1 MNTWCHLRDVHG
13 FMGRYCSLV
22 FWSTL
27 LLMHAASA
35 QADWVNLSGAEVA
48 PNIAEIYVEGDG
60 VRVVLEAYIGDLETF
75 ADLIPAAW
83 YDQTEVVILP
93 DNERLQHFGIE
104 GLTVRD
110 GDGTLLQVELRTVE
124 RRLRIDRRSP
134 FAGMLNPF
142 TGMRAPQAPEDKRV
156 LYAELFYPFA
166 GARPERLTFAPPMNP
181 DGVPK
186 VSIGIIV
193 LHREV
198 PVIDFRFFSR
208 AATLTLDWDDPWYS
222 RFDSPNLTRHHRYPM
237 MSFLYAE
244 PYEIRHEA
252 LMRVR
257 DAATLIGLSPAGPEL
272 APEEAERLMA
282 ETAAL
287 VRDRSPMTIDGAPV
301 TPDFDRAAFMRIGLR
316 GLELLKPDDPINVDA
331 AIIGLIYSAPTDGY
345 PKQAT
350 VEWTIFDDRAGTVR
364 GNAIDAAG
372 PFLSDL
378 TPDDPVLVWTN
389 HFKRPPFPPVV
400 EIEAREWA
408 EVRLPALSIVL
419 WLGALGLLATA
430 LRGAGL
436 VRRLGRG
443 ALAAVCA
450 AGGFVALPFG
460 TVGVPRPNLAAAEM
474 TDEQSAA
481 LIGQLLTN
489 VYRAFDFRGE
499 RQVYDR
505 LAMTVDGALLEQ
517 VYLDQRRSLRIARAG
532 GAVARVKSVNVES
545 ATPTLVPGT
554 SADFTVRTRWIIVGT
569 VGHWGHV
576 HQRSNLYEADL
587 TISAANGAW
596 KITDFEVLGQERLS
610 M

>member
-1 MNTWCHLRDVHG
+1 
-13 FMGRYCSLV
+13 
-22 FWSTL
+22 
-27 LLMHAASA
+27 
-35 QADWVNLSGAEVA
+35 
-48 PNIAEIYVEGDG
+48 
-60 VRVVLEAYIGDLETF
+60 
-75 ADLIPAAW
+75 
-83 YDQTEVVILP
+83 
-93 DNERLQHFGIE
+93 
-104 GLTVRD
+104 
-110 GDGTLLQVELRTVE
+110 LQVELRTVE
-124 RRLRIDRRSP
+124 RRQRIDRRSP

-142 TGMRAPQAPEDKRV
+142 TGVRAPQAPEDKRV

-166 GARPERLTFAPPMNP
+166 DRRPDRLTFAPPMSA

-193 LHREV
+193 FHREV

-208 AATLTLDWDDPWYS
+208 AATLTLDWGDPWHS

-257 DAATLIGLSPAGPEL
+257 DAARLIGLSPAGPEL
-272 APEEAERLMA
+272 APEEAERLTA
-282 ETAAL
+282 ETAAMVL
-287 VRDRSPMTIDGAPV
+287 DRSPMTINGATV
-301 TPDFDRAAFMRIGLR
+301 APDFDRAAFMRIGLR
-316 GLELLKPDDPINVDA
+316 GLEFLKPNDPINVDA

-364 GNAIDAAG
+364 ANAIDAAG
-372 PFLSDL
+372 PFLSEL

-389 HFKRPPFPPVV
+389 HFKRPPFPPVTEV
-400 EIEAREWA
+400 EAREWA

-419 WLGALGLLATA
+419 WTGALGLLVAA

-436 VRRLGRG
+436 PRRLGGG
-443 ALAAVCA
+443 ALAAVCV
-450 AGGFVALPFG
+450 AGGIVAMPFG
-460 TVGVPRPNLAAAEM
+460 TVGMQRLKIVPAEM
-474 TDEQSAA
+474 TDEQAAA
-481 LIGQLLTN
+481 LTDQLLTN
-489 VYRAFDFRGE
+489 VYRSFDFRGE

-505 LAMTVDGALLEQ
+505 LAKTVEGALLEQ

-532 GAVARVKSVNVES
+532 GAVARVKSVKVES

-554 SADFTVRTRWIIVGT
+554 AVDFTVRTRWIIVGS

-587 TISAANGAW
+587 TISTANGAW

>member
-1 MNTWCHLRDVHG
+1 MK
-13 FMGRYCSLV
+13 RYCRLAI
-22 FWSTL
+22 WTAL
-27 LLMHAASA
+27 LLTRAASA
-35 QADWVNLSGAEVA
+35 EADWVNLSGAEVG
-48 PNIAEIYVEGDG
+48 PNIAEIYVEDDG
-60 VRVVLEAYIGDLETF
+60 VRVVLEVYVGDLETF

-83 YDQTEVVILP
+83 YDQKEVVILP
-93 DNERLQHFGIE
+93 DNERLQHFGFE

-110 GDGTLLQVELRTVE
+110 GDGTLLPVELRTVE
-124 RRLRIDRRSP
+124 RRMRIDRRSP
-134 FAGMLNPF
+134 FAGMLNPY
-142 TGMRAPQAPEDKRV
+142 TGVRAPQAPEDKRV
-156 LYAELFYPFA
+156 LYAELFYPFTD
-166 GARPERLTFAPPMNP
+166 GRPSRLTFAPPMDR

-186 VSIGIIV
+186 VSIGMIV
-193 LHREV
+193 FHRDV
-198 PVIDFRFFSR
+198 PVIDFRYFAA
-208 AATLTLDWDDPWYS
+208 AATLTLEWDDPWYS
-222 RFDSPNLTRHHRYPM
+222 RFDQPNLIRHHRYPM

-257 DAATLIGLSPAGPEL
+257 DAARPIDLSPAGPEL
-272 APEEAERLMA
+272 TPEEAEQLTA
-282 ETAAL
+282 ETAVL

-316 GLELLKPDDPINVDA
+316 GLEFLKPGDPINIDA
-331 AIIGLIYSAPTDGY
+331 AIIGLIYSTPTDGY
-345 PKQAT
+345 PKQAA

-372 PFLSDL
+372 PFLSNL
-378 TPDDPVLVWTN
+378 TPDDPLLVWTN

-400 EIEAREWA
+400 EIESREWE
-408 EVRLPALSIVL
+408 EVRLPALSIIF
-419 WLGALGLLATA
+419 WLGALGLLVAA
-430 LRGAGL
+430 LRGAGMAQ
-436 VRRLGRG
+436 RLGRG
-443 ALAAVCA
+443 ALAAGCV
-450 AGGFVALPFG
+450 AGGFVVLPLG
-460 TVGVPRPNLAAAEM
+460 TMGVTRPNLAAAEM

-481 LIGQLLTN
+481 LTGQLLTN

-505 LAMTVDGALLEQ
+505 LAKPVDGALLEQ

-545 ATPTLVPGT
+545 AAPTLVPGT
-554 SADFTVRTRWIIVGT
+554 AADFTVRTRWIIVGT

>member
-1 MNTWCHLRDVHG
+1 
-13 FMGRYCSLV
+13 
-22 FWSTL
+22 
-27 LLMHAASA
+27 
-35 QADWVNLSGAEVA
+35 
-48 PNIAEIYVEGDG
+48 
-60 VRVVLEAYIGDLETF
+60 
-75 ADLIPAAW
+75 
-83 YDQTEVVILP
+83 
-93 DNERLQHFGIE
+93 
-104 GLTVRD
+104 
-110 GDGTLLQVELRTVE
+110 
-124 RRLRIDRRSP
+124 
-134 FAGMLNPF
+134 
-142 TGMRAPQAPEDKRV
+142 
-156 LYAELFYPFA
+156 
-166 GARPERLTFAPPMNP
+166 
-181 DGVPK
+181 
-186 VSIGIIV
+186 
-193 LHREV
+193 
-198 PVIDFRFFSR
+198 
-208 AATLTLDWDDPWYS
+208 LTLDWDDPWYS

-257 DAATLIGLSPAGPEL
+257 DAAKLIGLSPAGPEL
-272 APEEAERLMA
+272 APEEAERLTA

-287 VRDRSPMTIDGAPV
+287 VGDRSPMTIDGAPV

-316 GLELLKPDDPINVDA
+316 GLEFLKPGDPINVDA

-372 PFLSDL
+372 PFLSEL

-408 EVRLPALSIVL
+408 DVRLPALSIVL

-443 ALAAVCA
+443 ALAAVCV

-545 ATPTLVPGT
+545 ATPTLVPGS